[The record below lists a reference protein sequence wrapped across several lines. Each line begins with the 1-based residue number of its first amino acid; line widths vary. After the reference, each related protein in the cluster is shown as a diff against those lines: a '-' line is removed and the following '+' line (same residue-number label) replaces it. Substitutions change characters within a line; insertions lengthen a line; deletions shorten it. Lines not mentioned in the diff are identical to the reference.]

1 MTTTPPDKL
10 MIVDYCGTLSL
21 EAPRFGRPENL
32 IRVLAESGLA
42 ALGVSTPEVFWG
54 TIVDPTW
61 VEGSTTSIGFAQ
73 VMAERIESLGLAPDV
88 PASKIEAA
96 TARFVAT
103 YLASSRIDPR
113 WRSLLS
119 RLNENPA
126 VMTVVATDHYAEATG
141 KITSYLES
149 WGIHARKIAKGED
162 LASPPASSEVFVQ
175 LENRIPEARIGDF
188 SGSPA
193 SAAQR
198 LNGKLGTAPYFFMR
212 NRELSPFSVGEE
224 VQGRKMSSARRDR
237 DFQRSPRFL
246 VANSADLGVWKADP
260 RFWKILKSQLPLA
273 SVRRILLIDD
283 FGFNEAQG
291 DSYGEPAN
299 VLARREKTVANL
311 RETFEAVLE
320 VAPFDLPVE
329 DRECEEA
336 GARLIEETAARVDAF
351 LTAS

>member
-1 MTTTPPDKL
+1 MSPAFSIFLRFMVVYPLFLHGKQAVMTTIPPDKL

-32 IRVLAESGLA
+32 VRVLAESGLA
-42 ALGVSTPEVFWG
+42 DLGVSTPEVFWEE
-54 TIVDPTW
+54 IVDPTW

-73 VMAERIESLGLAPDV
+73 VMAERIESLGLAPDA
-88 PASKIEAA
+88 PTNKIGAA

-103 YLASSRIDPR
+103 YLTSSRIDPR

-141 KITSYLES
+141 KITGYLDS
-149 WGIHARKIAKGED
+149 WGISARKTGE
-162 LASPPASSEVFVQ
+162 
-175 LENRIPEARIGDF
+175 
-188 SGSPA
+188 
-193 SAAQR
+193 
-198 LNGKLGTAPYFFMR
+198 
-212 NRELSPFSVGEE
+212 GEE
-224 VQGRKMSSARRDR
+224 PPLP
-237 DFQRSPRFL
+237 SPSKFF
-246 VANSADLGVWKADP
+246 VANSADLGVWKADR

-283 FGFNEAQG
+283 FGFNEAPG
-291 DSYGEPAN
+291 DSYGEPAK

-311 RETFEAVLE
+311 GETFEALLE

-329 DRECEEA
+329 DRGCEEA

-351 LTAS
+351 LERR